1 MITIR
6 TGQHSID
13 YSWRCLVTEM
23 GVHTRRDSGL
33 TKMSITRASE
43 QLKQM
48 NLIREERVGKEIRMV
63 PNYRGRELF
72 EVAKDYLINPVQ
84 KIVHTKITK
93 EEGLFIAGETMLSRH
108 SMLAAPS
115 EDVYA
120 VVKGSDIVSGFEEID
135 TRWQDDIRTSRVEL
149 WKYDPGL
156 FANNGEVDPV
166 SLAMSLSDNA
176 DERVEGELQ
185 SFLEEY
191 KW

>member
-1 MITIR
+1 
-6 TGQHSID
+6 
-13 YSWRCLVTEM
+13 
-23 GVHTRRDSGL
+23 
-33 TKMSITRASE
+33 
-43 QLKQM
+43 
-48 NLIREERVGKEIRMV
+48 
-63 PNYRGRELF
+63 
-72 EVAKDYLINPVQ
+72 
-84 KIVHTKITK
+84 
-93 EEGLFIAGETMLSRH
+93 MLSRH